1 MGLCNGTG
9 SVRLPVLH
17 TAPFFRRTPLL
28 LVCCCVPGE
37 QEIWIDS
44 GRPAATAPPQHGART
59 AANAGSAT
67 FAAAVG
73 SSGLTRN
80 SGASGQIS
88 KSSPPSPYPTLP
100 PLTVP
105 LSHPSLPFTSFSPLP
120 FTSPSLFPTLS
131 FPFSVSLP
139 VITARGSGEHYSSPW
154 GPGEARPPNAFL
166 CNSQSKIC
174 KSVKSFTHVHQTPIH
189 SLSWECCNKT
199 LCSLISRSLRTSLLR
214 RW

>member
-1 MGLCNGTG
+1 MTRVYSAESECSVVLLLWYVEHGLCNGTG

-44 GRPAATAPPQHGART
+44 GHPAATAPPQHGART
-59 AANAGSAT
+59 AANAGSAM

-88 KSSPPSPYPTLP
+88 KSSPPPLPCPEVHLPLP
-100 PLTVP
+100 PVMYWGGYAGIRRIPTSGFFLTAYTH
-105 LSHPSLPFTSFSPLP
+105 LSDH
-120 FTSPSLFPTLS
+120 
-131 FPFSVSLP
+131 
-139 VITARGSGEHYSSPW
+139 
-154 GPGEARPPNAFL
+154 
-166 CNSQSKIC
+166 K
-174 KSVKSFTHVHQTPIH
+174 
-189 SLSWECCNKT
+189 
-199 LCSLISRSLRTSLLR
+199 
-214 RW
+214 